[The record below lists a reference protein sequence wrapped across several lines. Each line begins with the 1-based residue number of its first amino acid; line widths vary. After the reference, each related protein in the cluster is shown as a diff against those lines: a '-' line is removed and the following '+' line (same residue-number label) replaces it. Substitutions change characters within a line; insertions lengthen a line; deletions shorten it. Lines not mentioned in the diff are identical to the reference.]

1 MEMDMRRIG
10 IAVLSLGICLAYVQA
25 PFTHVHAAGQAEEHI
40 AATHAGNLAF
50 HIHLG
55 QGRTGASLSDPG
67 ESQRSTNWYRFEV
80 ERPIAWS
87 GAPAVDSFTLID
99 PALRSEYSS
108 PNEPSDRLHYPP
120 EGRPSAPRAPPS
132 C

>member
-1 MEMDMRRIG
+1 MKAIVRGIG

-25 PFTHVHAAGQAEEHI
+25 PFTHVHAAGRAEEHI
-40 AATHAGNLAF
+40 AQEHAGSLAF

-55 QGRTGASLSDPG
+55 QGQSGASFSDPG
-67 ESQRSTNWYRFEV
+67 ESSRLLNWYRFEV
-80 ERPIAWS
+80 KKPAS
-87 GAPAVDSFTLID
+87 FAVAPAVSFVTLVAPPRLAGFAFAVD
-99 PALRSEYSS
+99 
-108 PNEPSDRLHYPP
+108 PSDRLHDPP

>member
-1 MEMDMRRIG
+1 MRSLG
-10 IAVLSLGICLAYVQA
+10 IAVLSLGICLAYVQS
-25 PFTHVHAAGQAEEHI
+25 PFTHVHAAGSASEHVAE
-40 AATHAGNLAF
+40 THAGNLAF

-55 QGRTGASLSDPG
+55 QGQTGSNLNDLG

-80 ERPIAWS
+80 KKPVAWGIAALDAGLALLDPTEVSQRSSWIER
-87 GAPAVDSFTLID
+87 T
-99 PALRSEYSS
+99 
-108 PNEPSDRLHYPP
+108 DRLHDPP